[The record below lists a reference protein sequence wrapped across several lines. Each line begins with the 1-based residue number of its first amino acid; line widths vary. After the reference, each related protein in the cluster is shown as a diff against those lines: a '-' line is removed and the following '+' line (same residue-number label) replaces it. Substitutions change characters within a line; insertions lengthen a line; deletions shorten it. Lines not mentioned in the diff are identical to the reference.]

1 MKAGAAASEGL
12 GGVFDLLAA
21 MRRTAGR
28 RLWIALG
35 FLLLGSLTE
44 GATILLLL
52 PILQLASAGAPDYAI
67 ALGGRSIGGVTL
79 PDISLGLGQILAGV
93 VVLVALQA
101 VFNRRKVQYL
111 SDLLSDFANATR
123 IEMFRAVTQTRW
135 DALVRL
141 RMSDLEHVLTG
152 EIERIQ
158 QAGFLAL
165 SILQS
170 AIGMAIFFLL
180 CLFISV
186 PMTVFA
192 FGFGC
197 LALLLL
203 HPYRRLARQFGERI
217 QARRA
222 EQFAIVSQFLGGLK
236 TARILNQEPRYLG
249 QFGANLATDRVDIAA
264 YVRRNATGSG
274 LFQIALAAG
283 AALFVHIGLRVV
295 GLGVTE
301 IVVLLLVLMRVAPR
315 FLALQS
321 QAQQFLMD
329 FPAYRRVRTLHLT
342 LVSSAEEVAPEIG
355 IMVAR
360 PRMAIALD
368 RVTYRYG
375 DGPGAAPAL
384 ADCSI
389 RIKVGEVTALI
400 GPSGSGKSTVA
411 DILTGLISPD
421 AGQLVVDGRVI
432 AGAALRQWRKHIA
445 YVPQETFLL
454 HGTIRDNLI
463 AGVTTI
469 GEQDIFAALSQ
480 AAALE
485 FVQALPRGLDTV
497 VGDRGTLLSGGERQR
512 IALAR
517 AFLSK
522 PALLILDE
530 ATSALD
536 WQSQARVASAL
547 AAMAGRITV
556 LTIAHRPSMV
566 AFADTVYAMQAGL
579 VVEQGRTA
587 DLVNDRR
594 SHLSRMLHHELH
606 GTD

>member
-1 MKAGAAASEGL
+1 MTVPAAGQGGL
-12 GGVFDLLAA
+12 AGVLDLLEA

-52 PILQLASAGAPDYAI
+52 PILHLTGAGAPDYTI
-67 ALGGRSIGGVTL
+67 ALGGRSIGGIPL
-79 PDISLGLGQILAGV
+79 PDISLGLGPMLAGV

-101 VFNRRKVQYL
+101 VFNRRKALYL
-111 SDLLSDFANATR
+111 SDLLTDFANVTR
-123 IEMFRAVTQTRW
+123 TEMFRAVTQTRW

-141 RMSDLEHVLTG
+141 RMSDLEHMLTG

-165 SILQS
+165 SILQG
-170 AIGMAIFFLL
+170 AIGMVIFLL
-180 CLFISV
+180 LSLLISV
-186 PMTVFA
+186 PMTAFA

-236 TARILNQEPRYLG
+236 TARILNQEPRYLRE
-249 QFGANLATDRVDIAA
+249 FGANLATDRIDMAA
-264 YVRRNATGSG
+264 YVRRNATGAG

-283 AALFVHIGLRVV
+283 AALFVHLGLRVV

-301 IVVLLLVLMRVAPR
+301 IIVLLLVLMRVAPR

-329 FPAYRRVRTLHLT
+329 FPAYRRVRALHMTLLA
-342 LVSSAEEVAPEIG
+342 SAEEAAPEIA
-355 IMVAR
+355 IMLAR
-360 PRMAIALD
+360 PRMSITLD

-375 DGPGAAPAL
+375 DAPDAAAAL
-384 ADCSI
+384 ADCTI

-411 DILTGLISPD
+411 DILTGLISPET
-421 AGQLVVDGRVI
+421 GQLAVDGRVI

-463 AGVTTI
+463 AGASTVP
-469 GEQDIFAALSQ
+469 EPDIFAALSQ
-480 AAALE
+480 AAALD
-485 FVQALPRGLDTV
+485 FVQALPQGLDTV

-517 AFLSK
+517 AFLAK

-566 AFADTVYAMQAGL
+566 AFADTVYAMQAGR

-587 DLVNDRR
+587 DLVNDSR
-594 SHLSRMLHHELH
+594 SHLSRMLRHELQASH
-606 GTD
+606 